1 MAKKIIRLP
10 RTKEQ
15 IQANKEKNQRANR
28 TILRRTL
35 VLMIVCGIVVFIPL
49 IATLYHLMITEHDY
63 YEERAIKNQTRST
76 SLSASRGVIYDA
88 EHECACLVV
97 DGRDGLHRP
106 Q

>member
-10 RTKEQ
+10 HTKEQ

-49 IATLYHLMITEHDY
+49 IAS
-63 YEERAIKNQTRST
+63 ST
-76 SLSASRGVIYDA
+76 IS
-88 EHECACLVV
+88 
-97 DGRDGLHRP
+97 
-106 Q
+106 